1 MQVRTLAA
9 AAALA
14 VSTAVALAPAASA
27 QPRQEGLVNVNVED
41 VVLQV
46 PIGVAANVCNLDVAV
61 LAEVADD
68 EAAPCDATVEQ
79 FPRPFQ
85 TPVTLT

>member
-1 MQVRTLAA
+1 MRIRTLSTAA
-9 AAALA
+9 GLA
-14 VSTAVALAPAASA
+14 VAAVLAAAPAASA

-61 LAEVADD
+61 LAAIEDD

-79 FPRPFQ
+79 FPRPFR
-85 TPVTLT
+85 TPVTLG